1 MEIINTLKFN
11 IQPRERNRKRLLGE
25 NTDYVN
31 KNLKEK
37 VRLNL
42 VNMGIKMLDSTFLSH
57 SSVECPLVLG
67 LIEALFTI
75 LSSFAF

>member
-42 VNMGIKMLDSTFLSH
+42 VNMGIKMLDSAFLSH
-57 SSVECPLVLG
+57 S
-67 LIEALFTI
+67 
-75 LSSFAF
+75 